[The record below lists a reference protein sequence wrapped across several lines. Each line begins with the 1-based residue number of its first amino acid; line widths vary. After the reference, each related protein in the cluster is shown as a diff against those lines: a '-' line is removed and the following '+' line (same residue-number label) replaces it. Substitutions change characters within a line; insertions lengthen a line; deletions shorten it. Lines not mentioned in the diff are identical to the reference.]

1 MPVTE
6 PPLIAELVRETQQR
20 LGLTQEQLAQELGV
34 YYQSVNR
41 WEGGRTK
48 PLPLAQKQIQQ
59 LLRQGG
65 ERGQDLLV
73 KHFADKG

>member
-6 PPLIAELVRETQQR
+6 PPLIATLVRETQQR
-20 LGLTQEQLAQELGV
+20 QRPTQEQLAQELEV
-34 YYQSVNR
+34 SYQSVNR
-41 WEGGRTK
+41 WETDTRL
-48 PLPLAQKQIQQ
+48 PVPLALKQIQQ

-73 KHFADKG
+73 KNFADEV